1 MNKFTE
7 NECLLN
13 FELKFKSLENLSKP
27 PTRKITRKCIVEKTK
42 WQRRGKK
49 AKRQILPRKTKQ
61 ASRKKTNRY
70 QCRKESKHPF
80 RKNQTIVTYKGYE
93 LVSFK
98 DNIVSKNTKKRTSTS
113 VRRLQSW
120 FKEKHGKQI
129 NLDAISKQEV
139 PQLLKHLFLEIR
151 QTAKE
156 NKGKEYEPGTLQTCR
171 NGLRWYFLERPCPS
185 AVGNFDLENFSA
197 TEFEEVSTILSMKKK
212 DLKQRGLGNKPNA
225 AQSVE
230 TEDTGNMWSLGAISL
245 QNPCS
250 LLRLILWDNVTHL
263 GMRGF
268 KKNSMTVI

>member
-1 MNKFTE
+1 MAKTREESQTTDLAEENQTSIAKENKQVSMP
-7 NECLLN
+7 
-13 FELKFKSLENLSKP
+13 K
-27 PTRKITRKCIVEKTK
+27 RVKTS
-42 WQRRGKK
+42 
-49 AKRQILPRKTKQ
+49 IP
-61 ASRKKTNRY
+61 
-70 QCRKESKHPF
+70 E
-80 RKNQTIVTYKGYE
+80 NQTIVTYKGYE

-212 DLKQRGLGNKPNA
+212 DLKQRGFGKKPNA
-225 AQSVE
+225 AQPVE
-230 TEDTGNMWSLGAISL
+230 TEDTRNVVAKCNRPSKSSLSSPSNFVEQCHA
-245 QNPCS
+245 
-250 LLRLILWDNVTHL
+250 LRNERI
-263 GMRGF
+263 
-268 KKNSMTVI
+268 